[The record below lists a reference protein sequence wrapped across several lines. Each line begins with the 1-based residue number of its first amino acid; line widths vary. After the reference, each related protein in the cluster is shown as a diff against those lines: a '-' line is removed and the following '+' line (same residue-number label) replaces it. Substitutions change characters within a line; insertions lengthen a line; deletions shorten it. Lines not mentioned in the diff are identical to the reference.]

1 MAGIC
6 LYCTAGTGKQIPMRF
21 AMSSRTSS
29 LSTANLAIRLDSSE
43 IAAIVAPSSA
53 ALRFD

>member
-6 LYCTAGTGKQIPMRF
+6 LYSTAGTGKQIPMRF